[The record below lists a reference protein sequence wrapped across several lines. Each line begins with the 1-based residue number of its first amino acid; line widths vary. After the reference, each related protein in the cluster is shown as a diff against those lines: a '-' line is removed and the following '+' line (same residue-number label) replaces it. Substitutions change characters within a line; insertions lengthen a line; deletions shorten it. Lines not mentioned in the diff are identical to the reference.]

1 MSTPQKRRILIMPP
15 GALPSMEMLHV
26 NDPVETKTIELFL
39 YGPVTEE
46 SCMKL
51 TFELRE
57 ADHNLDPGGHVVLRI
72 QSNGG
77 HAMCA
82 LFVVDTIR
90 EMSHDVHTIVDGWA
104 ASAATIIS
112 VAGTKGKRS
121 IHAHSKMLLHNPRM
135 ILDSS
140 QGTVTLEKE
149 DLESH
154 IENMESMKKSITDVY
169 TTHTDL
175 KGRTLTDVLEKGA
188 WLNVDQALK
197 YNLVDSV
204 SIASSRSIHMKNSIT
219 PHRRVPSGFVEYQK

>member
-1 MSTPQKRRILIMPP
+1 MPDVF
-15 GALPSMEMLHV
+15 PSMERLHV
-26 NDPVETKTIELFL
+26 NDTVETKTIELFL

-57 ADHNLDPGGHVVLRI
+57 ADQKLDPGGHVVLRI

-112 VAGTKGKRS
+112 VAGTQGKRS
-121 IHAHSKMLLHNPRM
+121 IHPHSKMLLHNPRM
-135 ILDSS
+135 MLGSS

-154 IENMESMKKSITDVY
+154 IENMESIKKSITDVY
-169 TTHTDL
+169 MTHTDL

-188 WLNVDQALK
+188 WLNVDRALRYK
-197 YNLVDSV
+197 LVDSV
-204 SIASSRSIHMKNSIT
+204 SIGSNRWIQMNSNIS
-219 PHRRVPSGFVEYQK
+219 PHRRGAMGSVQYQNSTAE